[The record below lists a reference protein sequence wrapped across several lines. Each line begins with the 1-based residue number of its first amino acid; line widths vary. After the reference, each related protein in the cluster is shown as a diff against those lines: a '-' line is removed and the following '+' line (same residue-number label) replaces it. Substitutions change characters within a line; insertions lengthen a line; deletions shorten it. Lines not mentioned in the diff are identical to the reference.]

1 MTATLRNNPDS
12 AGSALPPSSA
22 AASAK
27 RSSAAASAK
36 RDAPG
41 VIAPPPLIYLGGLAA
56 GFALEALLPSAPVPQ
71 AVTWPVGGAMVVG
84 GLALARSF
92 FRALHGANTP
102 VSPYSPSTALVT
114 TGPYRLSR
122 NPGYLGMALGY
133 VGVAI
138 LSGAYWALVPLVPTL
153 LLIDRGVIRREE
165 HHLERR
171 FGEEYLRYK
180 ARTRRWI

>member
-1 MTATLRNNPDS
+1 MTTTLRNGPDS
-12 AGSALPPSSA
+12 TGSALPPSTA
-22 AASAK
+22 V
-27 RSSAAASAK
+27 ASAK
-36 RDAPG
+36 RDSPG
-41 VIAPPPLIYLGGLAA
+41 VIAPPPLIYLVGLAA
-56 GFALEALLPSAPVPQ
+56 GFALEALLPSASVPP
-71 AVTWPVGGAMVVG
+71 AVTWPVGGALVVG
-84 GLALARSF
+84 GLVLARSF
-92 FRALHGANTP
+92 FRALHGANTA

-133 VGVAI
+133 AGIAI
-138 LSGAYWALVPLVPTL
+138 LSGALWALVALVPTL

-165 HHLERR
+165 RHLERR